1 MSEIK
6 HIGRKIN
13 ILSHK
18 IKRRIGKVSLEYGIS
33 SMQAKILGYIFHQAP
48 KRDIFQK
55 TIEEEFDI
63 RRSSV
68 TSVLSLMEKNGL
80 IERVSVCED
89 ASHQAPKRDIFQ
101 KTIEEEFDIRRSS
114 VTSVLSLME
123 KNGLIERVSVCEDAR
138 LKKIILTDKGIE
150 VHKSVYKE
158 IEIVES
164 IIYDSLSK
172 EELELFSEILERLSK
187 KIAD

>member
-68 TSVLSLMEKNGL
+68 TSVLSLME
-80 IERVSVCED
+80 R
-89 ASHQAPKRDIFQ
+89 
-101 KTIEEEFDIRRSS
+101 
-114 VTSVLSLME
+114 
-123 KNGLIERVSVCEDAR
+123 NGLIERVSVCEDAR

>member
-18 IKRRIGKVSLEYGIS
+18 IKRKIGKVGLEYGIS
-33 SMQAKILGYIFHQAP
+33 SMQAKILGFIYFNSS

-68 TSVLSLMEKNGL
+68 TSVLTLMEKNEL
-80 IERVSVCED
+80 IKRVSV
-89 ASHQAPKRDIFQ
+89 S
-101 KTIEEEFDIRRSS
+101 
-114 VTSVLSLME
+114 
-123 KNGLIERVSVCEDAR
+123 EDAR
-138 LKKIILTDKGIE
+138 LKKIMITDKGIE
-150 VHKSVYKE
+150 VHKLVYKQIQE
-158 IEIVES
+158 IERIIES
-164 IIYDSLSK
+164 NLSK
-172 EELELFSEILERLSK
+172 DELNSFISILERLTQ
-187 KIAD
+187 KIND

>member
-18 IKRRIGKVSLEYGIS
+18 IKRKIGKVGLEYGIS
-33 SMQAKILGYIFHQAP
+33 SMQAKILGFIYFNSS

-68 TSVLSLMEKNGL
+68 TSVLTLMEKNEL
-80 IERVSVCED
+80 IKRVSV
-89 ASHQAPKRDIFQ
+89 S
-101 KTIEEEFDIRRSS
+101 
-114 VTSVLSLME
+114 
-123 KNGLIERVSVCEDAR
+123 EDAR
-138 LKKIILTDKGIE
+138 LKKIMITDKGIE
-150 VHKSVYKE
+150 VNKLVYKQIQE
-158 IEIVES
+158 IEGIIES
-164 IIYDSLSK
+164 NLSE
-172 EELELFSEILERLSK
+172 EELNSFISILERLTQ
-187 KIAD
+187 KISD

>member
-89 ASHQAPKRDIFQ
+89 A
-101 KTIEEEFDIRRSS
+101 
-114 VTSVLSLME
+114 
-123 KNGLIERVSVCEDAR
+123 R

-158 IEIVES
+158 FEIVES

-172 EELELFSEILERLSK
+172 EELELFSEILERLSN

>member
-18 IKRRIGKVSLEYGIS
+18 IKRRIGKVALEYGIS
-33 SMQAKILGYIFHQAP
+33 SMQAKILGFIF
-48 KRDIFQK
+48 
-55 TIEEEFDI
+55 
-63 RRSSV
+63 
-68 TSVLSLMEKNGL
+68 
-80 IERVSVCED
+80 
-89 ASHQAPKRDIFQ
+89 HQAPKRDIFQ

-150 VHKSVYKE
+150 INKSVYKE

-164 IIYDSLSK
+164 IISDSLSE
-172 EELELFSEILERLSK
+172 EELELFNEILERLTK

>member
-18 IKRRIGKVSLEYGIS
+18 IKRKIGKVGLEYGIS
-33 SMQAKILGYIFHQAP
+33 SMQAKILGFIYFNSS

-68 TSVLSLMEKNGL
+68 TSVLTLMEKNEL
-80 IERVSVCED
+80 IKRVSV
-89 ASHQAPKRDIFQ
+89 S
-101 KTIEEEFDIRRSS
+101 
-114 VTSVLSLME
+114 
-123 KNGLIERVSVCEDAR
+123 EDAR
-138 LKKIILTDKGIE
+138 LKKIMITDKGIE
-150 VHKSVYKE
+150 VNKLVYKQIQE
-158 IEIVES
+158 IEG
-164 IIYDSLSK
+164 IIEGNLSE
-172 EELELFSEILERLSK
+172 EELNSFISILERLTQ
-187 KIAD
+187 KIND

>member
-63 RRSSV
+63 RRSFGS
-68 TSVLSLMEKNGL
+68 SKIAL
-80 IERVSVCED
+80 IT
-89 ASHQAPKRDIFQ
+89 ATFFIN
-101 KTIEEEFDIRRSS
+101 RRSS

>member
-48 KRDIFQK
+48 
-55 TIEEEFDI
+55 
-63 RRSSV
+63 
-68 TSVLSLMEKNGL
+68 N
-80 IERVSVCED
+80 
-89 ASHQAPKRDIFQ
+89 RDIFQ

>member
-89 ASHQAPKRDIFQ
+89 A
-101 KTIEEEFDIRRSS
+101 
-114 VTSVLSLME
+114 
-123 KNGLIERVSVCEDAR
+123 R
-138 LKKIILTDKGIE
+138 LKKITLTDKGIE

>member
-89 ASHQAPKRDIFQ
+89 A
-101 KTIEEEFDIRRSS
+101 
-114 VTSVLSLME
+114 
-123 KNGLIERVSVCEDAR
+123 R

-158 IEIVES
+158 IEIIES

>member
-1 MSEIK
+1 MSEMK

-33 SMQAKILGYIFHQAP
+33 SMQAKILGYIF
-48 KRDIFQK
+48 
-55 TIEEEFDI
+55 
-63 RRSSV
+63 
-68 TSVLSLMEKNGL
+68 
-80 IERVSVCED
+80 
-89 ASHQAPKRDIFQ
+89 HQAPKRDIFQ

>member
-80 IERVSVCED
+80 IERVS
-89 ASHQAPKRDIFQ
+89 I
-101 KTIEEEFDIRRSS
+101 
-114 VTSVLSLME
+114 
-123 KNGLIERVSVCEDAR
+123 CEDAR

>member
-18 IKRRIGKVSLEYGIS
+18 IKRKIGKVGLEYGIS
-33 SMQAKILGYIFHQAP
+33 SMQAKILGFIYFNSS

-68 TSVLSLMEKNGL
+68 TSVLTLMEKNEL
-80 IERVSVCED
+80 IKRVSV
-89 ASHQAPKRDIFQ
+89 S
-101 KTIEEEFDIRRSS
+101 
-114 VTSVLSLME
+114 
-123 KNGLIERVSVCEDAR
+123 EDAR
-138 LKKIILTDKGIE
+138 LKKIMITDKGIE
-150 VHKSVYKE
+150 VHKLVYKE
-158 IEIVES
+158 IQEIEGIIES
-164 IIYDSLSK
+164 NLSK
-172 EELELFSEILERLSK
+172 EELNSFISILERLTQ
-187 KIAD
+187 KISD

>member
-63 RRSSV
+63 R
-68 TSVLSLMEKNGL
+68 L
-80 IERVSVCED
+80 
-89 ASHQAPKRDIFQ
+89 
-101 KTIEEEFDIRRSS
+101 SS

>member
-18 IKRRIGKVSLEYGIS
+18 IKRIIGKVSLEYGIS
-33 SMQAKILGYIFHQAP
+33 SMQAKILGYIF
-48 KRDIFQK
+48 
-55 TIEEEFDI
+55 
-63 RRSSV
+63 
-68 TSVLSLMEKNGL
+68 
-80 IERVSVCED
+80 
-89 ASHQAPKRDIFQ
+89 HQAPKRDIFQ

>member
-18 IKRRIGKVSLEYGIS
+18 IKRKIGKVGLEYGIS
-33 SMQAKILGYIFHQAP
+33 SMQAKILGFIYFNSS

-68 TSVLSLMEKNGL
+68 TSVLTLMEKNEL
-80 IERVSVCED
+80 IKRVSV
-89 ASHQAPKRDIFQ
+89 S
-101 KTIEEEFDIRRSS
+101 
-114 VTSVLSLME
+114 
-123 KNGLIERVSVCEDAR
+123 EDAR
-138 LKKIILTDKGIE
+138 LKKIMITDKGIE
-150 VHKSVYKE
+150 VNKLVYKQIQE
-158 IEIVES
+158 IEGIIES
-164 IIYDSLSK
+164 NLSE
-172 EELELFSEILERLSK
+172 EELNSFISILERLTQ
-187 KIAD
+187 KIND

>member
-18 IKRRIGKVSLEYGIS
+18 IKRKIGKVGLEYGIS
-33 SMQAKILGYIFHQAP
+33 RMQAKILGFIYFNSS

-68 TSVLSLMEKNGL
+68 TSVLTLMEKNEL
-80 IERVSVCED
+80 IKRVSV
-89 ASHQAPKRDIFQ
+89 S
-101 KTIEEEFDIRRSS
+101 
-114 VTSVLSLME
+114 
-123 KNGLIERVSVCEDAR
+123 EDAR
-138 LKKIILTDKGIE
+138 LKKIIITNKGIE
-150 VHKSVYKE
+150 VHKLVYKE
-158 IEIVES
+158 IQEIEGIIES
-164 IIYDSLSK
+164 NLSK
-172 EELELFSEILERLSK
+172 EELNSFISILERLTQ
-187 KIAD
+187 KISD

>member
-18 IKRRIGKVSLEYGIS
+18 IKRRIGKISLEYGIS
-33 SMQAKILGYIFHQAP
+33 SMQAKILGYIFHQ
-48 KRDIFQK
+48 
-55 TIEEEFDI
+55 T
-63 RRSSV
+63 
-68 TSVLSLMEKNGL
+68 
-80 IERVSVCED
+80 
-89 ASHQAPKRDIFQ
+89 PKRDIFQ

-138 LKKIILTDKGIE
+138 LKKIILTDKGIK

-164 IIYDSLSK
+164 IISDSLSE
-172 EELELFSEILERLSK
+172 EELELFNEILERLTK
-187 KIAD
+187 KIAE

>member
-18 IKRRIGKVSLEYGIS
+18 IKRKIGKVGLEYGIS
-33 SMQAKILGYIFHQAP
+33 SMQAKILGFIYCNSS

-68 TSVLSLMEKNGL
+68 TSVLTLMEKNEL
-80 IERVSVCED
+80 IKRVSV
-89 ASHQAPKRDIFQ
+89 S
-101 KTIEEEFDIRRSS
+101 
-114 VTSVLSLME
+114 
-123 KNGLIERVSVCEDAR
+123 EDAR
-138 LKKIILTDKGIE
+138 LKKIMITDKGIE
-150 VHKSVYKE
+150 VHKLVYKQIQE
-158 IEIVES
+158 IERIIES
-164 IIYDSLSK
+164 NLSK
-172 EELELFSEILERLSK
+172 EELNSFISILERLTQ
-187 KIAD
+187 KIND